1 MSLDC
6 PSPDELDRL
15 LRDEVSE
22 SDRDDLELHITEC
35 CSCQQQLVE
44 RPHIDDWKRLLDGPS
59 QPGFFVSTASV
70 DTARHVKH
78 PTAPV
83 VKAVSRDWLNLP
95 GFNLLDEIGHG
106 GSGVVFAAWQA
117 ALGRM
122 VAVKVLPE
130 SATHLPDRQLRFRNE
145 ARVFGQLQHAG
156 IVAVY
161 DSGESQGRAWIAQ
174 ELCSGGTLT
183 QRIQRT
189 PQPGPYA
196 ADIVRQLA
204 IAVQHA
210 HDAGI
215 IHRDIKPDNVLFQN
229 DVPKLADFG
238 LARILDADTGV
249 TRTADV
255 MGTPSYMAPEQARG
269 DRDAIGTAC
278 DIYALG
284 GVLYELLVGSP
295 PFAGASVMDT
305 LRLVLDREPVPPRQF
320 QPNIP
325 RDLETICLKCL
336 EKDVSRR
343 YRQAS
348 ELADELQRFL
358 DGVPILARPTSLI
371 RRVTK
376 WARRKPAVAAL
387 SSVSVLSVV
396 AGLTVWGQLTM
407 QLEEANDELRTS
419 NTELAERT
427 DDLTLA
433 TQQAQAKEAE
443 ARKNLERQIA
453 ANAALQEVLDFFTN
467 DLFDA
472 ATPEQRGINLT
483 VLEVLDEADQKINA
497 RNIRRPDVESSL
509 RLAIGNTLSL
519 IGQPNKAVVHLER
532 ADALFQE
539 LGEASSPAFDCRMS
553 LARCLRGLRHK
564 DRANKLLKDLT
575 SDRWAPDNVQRLR
588 LAHDLHDMR
597 TKDQSLEDKLAALDA
612 LIAESRETLG
622 DTHPTTLSMLSSKAE
637 TWFRAGRF
645 DEALQVYRDELR
657 ENETSLGEN
666 HPNTWSAAN
675 NVAVTLIRLGKLD
688 EAEEIHQENLRR
700 QLMYRGPRDVGTM
713 GTKHNLSM
721 IQWRQNKRQAAID
734 LLLTVI
740 PDKAAAL
747 GPVESRT
754 LQSLYQ
760 IGRMYQETKQH
771 AEGYACFV
779 SHFQPYLESARPIVV
794 WVDLLTVF
802 GQLATEVNELETATA
817 SLKQARELLDSM
829 GNGFA
834 FQHKTLESAETAL
847 TAALSSR

>member
-1 MSLDC
+1 MPLDC
-6 PSPDELDRL
+6 PPPDLLDRL

-22 SDRDDLELHITEC
+22 SDRSGLELHIAEC

-44 RPHIDDWKRLLDGPS
+44 RPHIDDWKRLLDCSS
-59 QPGFFVSTASV
+59 QPEFSVSAASV
-70 DTARHVKH
+70 DTARNVEH
-78 PTAPV
+78 PTDDV
-83 VKAVSRDWLNLP
+83 GEAVPGHWPELP
-95 GFNLLDEIGHG
+95 GFELLGEVGHG
-106 GSGVVFAAWQA
+106 GSGVVFAARQA
-117 ALGRM
+117 ALDRT

-145 ARVFGQLQHAG
+145 ARVIAQLQHPG

-161 DSGESQGRAWIAQ
+161 ESGESQGRAWIAQ
-174 ELCSGGTLT
+174 EFCSGGTLT

-189 PQPGPYA
+189 PQSGAYA

-204 IAVQHA
+204 IALQHA

-215 IHRDIKPDNVLFQN
+215 IHRDIKPDNILFQG
-229 DVPKLADFG
+229 DVPKLGDFG

-255 MGTPSYMAPEQARG
+255 MGTPAYMAPEQARG

-295 PFAGASVMDT
+295 PFAGATAVDT

-320 QPNIP
+320 QPKIS

-343 YRQAS
+343 YRRAS

-358 DGVPILARPTSLI
+358 DGCPILARPISLT

-387 SSVSVLSVV
+387 SSVSVLSIV
-396 AGLTVWGQLTM
+396 AGLAVWGQLTM
-407 QLEEANDELRTS
+407 ELEEANDELRTS

-433 TQQAQAKEAE
+433 TQQAQNSEAE
-443 ARKNLERQIA
+443 ARENLERQIA
-453 ANAALQEVLDFFTN
+453 ANAALREVLDFFTT

-472 ATPEQRGINLT
+472 ATPEQRGISLT
-483 VLEVLDEADQKINA
+483 VLEVLEEADQKINE
-497 RNIRRPDVESSL
+497 RKISRPDVESAL

-539 LGEASSPAFDCRMS
+539 LGDTTSPAFDCRLS
-553 LARCLRGLRHK
+553 LARCLRGLR
-564 DRANKLLKDLT
+564 RREQANRLLEDLAT
-575 SDRWAPDNVQRLR
+575 DRWHPDDVQRLR
-588 LAHDLHDMR
+588 LAHDLHGIR

-612 LIAESRETLG
+612 LIAESRRTLG

-645 DEALQVYRDELR
+645 EEALGVYRDELR
-657 ENETSLGEN
+657 KNEALLGKE
-666 HPNTWSAAN
+666 HPNTWSASN
-675 NVAVTLIRLGKLD
+675 NVAVTLIRLGRLD
-688 EAEEIHQENLRR
+688 EAEEIHRENLRR
-700 QLMYRGPRDVGTM
+700 QLMFRGPRDVGTM
-713 GTKHNLSM
+713 GTKHNLAM
-721 IQWRQNKRQAAID
+721 VLWRQNKRQQAIE

-740 PDKAAAL
+740 PDRAAAL

-754 LQSLYQ
+754 LQTLYQ
-760 IGRMYQETKQH
+760 IGRMFQETKQH
-771 AEGYACFV
+771 ADGYACFV
-779 SHFQPYLESARPIVV
+779 RHFQPYLESARPSAQ

-802 GQLATEVNELETATA
+802 GQLATEVTELDSAA
-817 SLKQARELLDSM
+817 SSLKQARELLDAM
-829 GNGFA
+829 GDGFA
-834 FQHKTLESAETAL
+834 FQRKTLKSAE
-847 TAALSSR
+847 AALAAAKSE